1 MKRQRALPINNVEDD
16 GVCRGPVYNMSYLP
30 GSARPAIDF
39 PISTGL
45 SVASAFVCFQ
55 RGIACAR
62 EGSAAAAG
70 GWRSPRT
77 CRCLAVT
84 LHVTGSQGLPRSSEL
99 SFFLGGIAV
108 PAASGSEN

>member
-1 MKRQRALPINNVEDD
+1 
-16 GVCRGPVYNMSYLP
+16 MSYLP

-62 EGSAAAAG
+62 EGSAQQLLEAGAAPGRAG
-70 GWRSPRT
+70 AYR
-77 CRCLAVT
+77 
-84 LHVTGSQGLPRSSEL
+84 
-99 SFFLGGIAV
+99 
-108 PAASGSEN
+108 